1 MNLNRD
7 IVSDNSKER
16 PLTFYQR
23 LETKICDASN
33 SLQTV
38 VDSVMDFTRQKQMKI
53 NSSKS
58 CVMKICKSRTKIF
71 PIEIK
76 IGDEFLEVKKE
87 MKILGVIPQPNLKW
101 AANTAFICKK
111 AYKTIWQI
119 RRMKILGLDSFS
131 ILDYYMKEVR
141 VHLELAVPVWHSG
154 LTLKQAADIER
165 VQHVAVGVMLGTVPY
180 AQACATLG
188 RHNDFFKLEKE
199 VNPSSRSVAY
209 REHFC
214 RKKRF
219 YKSPLPFLTRLLN
232 D

>member
-53 NSSKS
+53 NSSMS

-87 MKILGVIPQPNLKW
+87 MKIL
-101 AANTAFICKK
+101 
-111 AYKTIWQI
+111 
-119 RRMKILGLDSFS
+119 
-131 ILDYYMKEVR
+131 
-141 VHLELAVPVWHSG
+141 
-154 LTLKQAADIER
+154 
-165 VQHVAVGVMLGTVPY
+165 
-180 AQACATLG
+180 
-188 RHNDFFKLEKE
+188 
-199 VNPSSRSVAY
+199 
-209 REHFC
+209 
-214 RKKRF
+214 
-219 YKSPLPFLTRLLN
+219 
-232 D
+232 